1 MSHFIMGH
9 SSCRCCGCG
18 TRRRVT
24 ALFVI
29 QGECQCRGQESSDS
43 VGLLG
48 RELRGLDA
56 MLIALER
63 SDPRFQGDGWIPS
76 LAGGPRPAWAD
87 THPVCGSKR
96 IARKSTRPVV
106 PEELGTRGDRAR
118 SRSSTET
125 AATLLRIRRSSSL
138 VRCAYSLGSCCLR
151 PRPGLRTPAMS

>member
-48 RELRGLDA
+48 RELRGLEA
-56 MLIALER
+56 MLVALER
-63 SDPRFQGDGWIPS
+63 SDPRFQGSMGGY
-76 LAGGPRPAWAD
+76 LAWPAAPGLRGPIHILCAD
-87 THPVCGSKR
+87 RNG
-96 IARKSTRPVV
+96 
-106 PEELGTRGDRAR
+106 
-118 SRSSTET
+118 
-125 AATLLRIRRSSSL
+125 LLENQQGPWCRRSSEQGATGRAVARVL
-138 VRCAYSLGSCCLR
+138 RRRRRYSGYAGPHPLCVVPTRWVPAVCGRGQGSER
-151 PRPGLRTPAMS
+151 